1 MSVKLTDAQLMMI
14 SAAAQRKAR
23 CLSAPATIK
32 GAALSKVSAKLAKL
46 GFASEIRAKPGA
58 PIWRR
63 DDAGQDYAL
72 KLTAAGLKAIAID
85 EGSQDA
91 IEHSEAPQPQTKTG
105 ASPDE
110 GGHPARV
117 TAPQDGSKLAQVIE
131 LLRRADGATI
141 VDLNLSYGMAAA
153 HDAGALRSSST
164 PSLASAARAVSRMAR

>member
-1 MSVKLTDAQLMMI
+1 MSVKLTDAQLMMMN
-14 SAAAQRKAR
+14 AAAQREAR

-32 GAALSKVSAKLAKL
+32 GAALSKVRAKLAKL
-46 GFASEIRAKPGA
+46 GFASEIRAKTGA

-63 DDAGQDYAL
+63 DDDGQDYAL

-141 VDLNLSYGMAAA
+141 VDLTQATGWLLPHTTRAALT
-153 HDAGALRSSST
+153 GLRK
-164 PSLASAARAVSRMAR
+164 RGYAVIRE